1 LLDDSSLLLVALLL
15 GLKRRGSWGDSIIC
29 SILTRRSNSGDGV
42 RGLRVGR
49 EEPLE
54 LLVVVYPLIKVI

>member
-1 LLDDSSLLLVALLL
+1 LLNDSSLLLVALLL
-15 GLKRRGSWGDSIIC
+15 GLKHRGSWRNSIIC
-29 SILTRRSNSGDGV
+29 SILTRRGNSGDGV

-54 LLVVVYPLIKVI
+54 LLVVVYPLSKVI